1 MAYENHNAA
10 YDLSLFDEEL
20 TYSSAAPKRKQEEQP
35 ARKSKRKQKSK
46 VVQLPEQELNK
57 IRRRRHNPVKIAVGT
72 LSAAIVT
79 FVIGIIIVGQV
90 QLTELNQDIITA
102 QATLADTESI
112 YTQNQMKVEANLSNA
127 EIEKY
132 ATETLGM
139 TKASNAQKEFVA
151 IEEGDKAEVS
161 AADNGNIFTRFFESI
176 FNLWS

>member
-1 MAYENHNAA
+1 MTRSLHTLLRLQSVIRRRAPKEKLAKNMK
-10 YDLSLFDEEL
+10 LSL
-20 TYSSAAPKRKQEEQP
+20 
-35 ARKSKRKQKSK
+35 
-46 VVQLPEQELNK
+46 PENELNK
-57 IRRRRHNPVKIAVGT
+57 IRRRKHNPFKIAVGT

-79 FVIGIIIVGQV
+79 FVIGVIIVGQV
-90 QLTELNQDIITA
+90 QLTELNQEIITA
-102 QATLADTESI
+102 QSTLADTESI

-139 TKASNAQKEFVA
+139 TKASGAQKEFVA

-161 AADNGNIFTRFFESI
+161 ASDNGNIFTRFFESI

>member
-1 MAYENHNAA
+1 MAYDNHNAA
-10 YDLSLFDEEL
+10 YDLSLFDEDL
-20 TYSSAAPKRKQEEQP
+20 TYSSATPKRNQEESSERK
-35 ARKSKRKQKSK
+35 ARKKQKNK
-46 VVQLPEQELNK
+46 VVSLPENELNK
-57 IRRRRHNPVKIAVGT
+57 IRRRKHNPFKIAVGT

-79 FVIGIIIVGQV
+79 FVIGVIIVGQV
-90 QLTELNQDIITA
+90 QLTELNQEIITA
-102 QATLADTESI
+102 QSTLADTESI

-139 TKASNAQKEFVA
+139 TKASGAQKEFVA

-161 AADNGNIFTRFFESI
+161 ASDNGNIFTRFFESI